1 MTKAVELAQI
11 ASTGVSEAFKNRII
25 NGAMVLAQRNTSS
38 VSNSQANSTLAYDTI
53 DRWGYWAQDSN
64 KFTTQQSSVAPAGF
78 NNSALITSSTAL
90 SIGTGTYYS
99 FSQRIE
105 GFNFADLGFG
115 TANAKTFTVSF
126 WVRSSI
132 TGTFPFYCFNS
143 GYSRSYTSTFTIN
156 AVNTWEYKT
165 ITIAGDTTGTWLTT
179 NGIGIE
185 VGITLAA
192 GSSWF
197 NSSANTWTGVSYGLG
212 LTGATNFLA
221 TNGAT
226 MNITGFQLEV
236 GSSATSFEYRPYGTE
251 LQLCQRYY
259 QTTGSITGVGANS
272 SVFQGFVTYG
282 VQMRIVN
289 PAFALNAVMRITDGF
304 ASNHTMSSL
313 SNGYSINQSQ
323 NNLQYVQFN
332 NFSGL
337 TQGRFYG
344 IYGNANTDTATLS
357 AEL

>member
-11 ASTGVSEAFKNRII
+11 ASTGVSEAFKNKII
-25 NGAMVLAQRNTSS
+25 NGAMVLAQRSTSS

-165 ITIAGDTTGTWLTT
+165 ITIAGDTTGTWPTT

-226 MNITGFQLEV
+226 MNITGVQLEV

-259 QTTGSITGVGANS
+259 QLCSGFIGTPGAATTVMYTSLQYQVAMRTTPSVGQTGVINMTSPGVDTWQQSSTGIAAGGQNTTGTWLTI
-272 SVFQGFVTYG
+272 
-282 VQMRIVN
+282 
-289 PAFALNAVMRITDGF
+289 
-304 ASNHTMSSL
+304 
-313 SNGYSINQSQ
+313 
-323 NNLQYVQFN
+323 N

-337 TQGRFYG
+337 TQHRPYVQSPNHA
-344 IYGNANTDTATLS
+344 GNGNVITFS